1 MNPSRLVRSFSR
13 RTFFQ
18 SLFFS
23 VVLAGIATLFLW
35 YARDVAAPL
44 IKFNAMDIGLLFIF
58 LIAFGILQWMFQ
70 RSTLTKL
77 AAILGTPAL
86 KRDKA
91 PRGATPPTD
100 ADRALLRNR
109 ERRLFVHLFAVLQR
123 EGRLMDFLQEDL
135 AMYEDRQ
142 IGAAVRDVHA
152 NCKKA
157 LLRYLKPEP
166 VMTQPE
172 GETVEVGKDF
182 DPQAVK
188 LVGNVVGEPPFSG
201 ILRHRGWQLR
211 QVVVPELADSERPE
225 IIAPAEIDVQ

>member
-13 RTFFQ
+13 RTFIQ

-35 YARDVAAPL
+35 YARDMVAPL

-58 LIAFGILQWMFQ
+58 LVAFGILRWMFQ
-70 RSTLTKL
+70 RSTLIKL
-77 AAILGTPAL
+77 AATLDAPPL

-91 PRGATPPTD
+91 PRGAAPPTD
-100 ADRALLRNR
+100 ADRTLLRNR

-123 EGRLMDFLQEDL
+123 EGRLLDFLQEDL
-135 AMYEDRQ
+135 AMYDDQQ

-152 NCKKA
+152 NCRKA
-157 LLRYLKPEP
+157 LRRYLKPEP
-166 VMTQPE
+166 VMTQAE
-172 GETVEVGKDF
+172 GETVEVDANF

-188 LVGNVVGEPPFSG
+188 LVGNVVGEPPFRG
-201 ILRHRGWQLR
+201 TLCHRGWQLR
-211 QVVVPELADSERPE
+211 HVVVPELADSERPE